1 MKISQPNLK
10 KIILQ
15 EAKKVL
21 RESMRPE
28 ADFASAGDAMGHM
41 SSYGEEGDDYAD
53 SEEEM
58 DDFYSG
64 IEKYDDE
71 EAEYED
77 EYGDEDE
84 YEEED
89 EYDDEE
95 DEDEDY

>member
-1 MKISQPNLK
+1 MKISQPTLK

-28 ADFASAGDAMGHM
+28 ADFASAGDAMDHM

-71 EAEYED
+71 DAED
-77 EYGDEDE
+77 EYGDE
-84 YEEED
+84 EEED
-89 EYDDEE
+89 EYEDEE
-95 DEDEDY
+95 Y